1 MDQISWKLLLRYIEC
16 WFKNS
21 SPREHCR
28 KVIRKLSIIIAP
40 SVRGMLSISSNII
53 TIGDTDFQKLLNI
66 RVNGPM
72 HSLENFEFL
81 NHKNYVI
88 HRVSV
93 SYSLA
98 QLIMSW
104 LFQ

>member
-1 MDQISWKLLLRYIEC
+1 MSAGLKILRRESIAGKLYESCLSSLRHQFLGC
-16 WFKNS
+16 
-21 SPREHCR
+21 
-28 KVIRKLSIIIAP
+28 IA
-40 SVRGMLSISSNII
+40 SNII
-53 TIGDTDFQKLLNI
+53 TIGDTDFQKLLSI

-98 QLIMSW
+98 QLIVSW